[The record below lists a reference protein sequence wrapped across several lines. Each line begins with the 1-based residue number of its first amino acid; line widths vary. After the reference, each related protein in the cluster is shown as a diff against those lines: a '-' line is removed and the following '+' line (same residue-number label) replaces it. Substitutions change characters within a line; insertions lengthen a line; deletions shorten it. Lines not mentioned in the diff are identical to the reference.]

1 MTDEATIRRVL
12 ELAGTWA
19 VVGWSP
25 RPDRPSHGVAAYLE
39 QTGHP
44 VVRVNPNVRPNVG
57 PNGVSRHLDGS
68 DGPVGAD
75 VVVATLADVAEPVSV
90 VDVFRRSSEA
100 GRVIDEA
107 VAIGAR
113 AVWLQL
119 GVFDDDAC
127 ERARRAGLEVV
138 VDRCPRIEQ
147 PRLLGR

>member
-1 MTDEATIRRVL
+1 MTDDATIRRVL

-44 VVRVNPNVRPNVG
+44 VVRVNPNVSPNR
-57 PNGVSRHLDGS
+57 VSRPDGRS
-68 DGPVGAD
+68 DGAVGAD
-75 VVVATLADVAEPVSV
+75 VVVARLADVDGPVSV

>member
-1 MTDEATIRRVL
+1 MTDDATIRRVL

-68 DGPVGAD
+68 DGPV
-75 VVVATLADVAEPVSV
+75 SV

>member
-1 MTDEATIRRVL
+1 MTDDATIRRVL

-44 VVRVNPNVRPNVG
+44 VVRVNPNVTPN
-57 PNGVSRHLDGS
+57 PVSRQHDGA
-68 DGPVGAD
+68 VGAD
-75 VVVATLADVAEPVSV
+75 VVVATLADVEGPVSV

>member
-1 MTDEATIRRVL
+1 MTDDATIRRVL
-12 ELAGTWA
+12 ELPGTWA

-44 VVRVNPNVRPNVG
+44 VVRVNPHAGPEVG
-57 PNGVSRHLDGS
+57 GS
-68 DGPVGAD
+68 DSG
-75 VVVATLADVAEPVSV
+75 VVASLADIDGPVSV

-100 GRVIDEA
+100 GGAVDEA
-107 VAIGAR
+107 IAIGAK

-119 GVFDDDAC
+119 GVFDDAAT
-127 ERARRAGLEVV
+127 ERARAAGLDVV
-138 VDRCPRIEQ
+138 VDHCPRIEQ